1 MSNKL
6 TYALAG
12 LLILVMFFA
21 AFFSVKQ
28 DSLTFDELAH
38 IPAGYSY
45 LTQKDYRV
53 NPEHPP
59 LLKDIS
65 AIPLVFLNLN
75 FPTQSQ
81 TWLQEGSAPAWWV
94 QFDLGTEF
102 IYESSNN
109 PLQIIHW
116 ARFPMIILTL
126 LFGLFIFK
134 WAKELA
140 GNKAALGV
148 LIIYCFSP
156 TILANG
162 RLVTTDVGAAFGAAI
177 ATYFWLKFIYKPKF
191 LNIILAAIF
200 FGIAMICKFSLV
212 LLIPFFAIITII
224 YSLLFSEPKKKI
236 GNLIGYVV
244 KAIVIGLLALI
255 FIIWPIYQF
264 HIQNYPQEQQKRD
277 TISDLYTSDTFAP
290 LKEFDIWMADQPAL
304 RPFSQYLRGI
314 LMASQRTIFGNTVYF
329 LGEISSSAWW
339 YYFPIIFLLK
349 VPTAFLIMG
358 LIMLL
363 GLIFL
368 IFKHGL
374 RLSEWIK
381 NNFTVFSML
390 LFVIIYW
397 LTAIFSNLNI
407 GIRHLLPSIPFIF
420 ILVIIGLKSVIEAL
434 KGKAKKILISVII
447 ILFAWFVASSV
458 ISYPHYISFYN
469 EISGGSELGYK
480 YAVDSNYDWGQDF
493 YALVNFVNENNID
506 KIYLDYFGGEDPEYW
521 LGNRYVQLKP
531 KEIKKA
537 PVGWVAVSVNQ
548 LQGGIAKPVPGFD
561 QETGY
566 YDWLLEYDPVARMG
580 DTIFVYHIND

>member
-102 IYESSNN
+102 IYESGNN

-458 ISYPHYISFYN
+458 ISYPRYISFYN
-469 EISGGSELGYK
+469 EMSGGSELGYK